1 MEKEEWEKI
10 KQHYNFLI
18 DLNESA
24 QEEYVLKVEKKD
36 SKLAERLRNML
47 KADLEEE
54 TFLEKP
60 ALSKLKEI
68 EEPDYFIGKE
78 IDRYLLK
85 YLIGIGGMGNVYL
98 AERTDLE
105 AHQQVVVKIMNT
117 GYLSKSLRQ
126 RFDLERR
133 ILSRLNHPHITRI
146 YDGGIT
152 DQGLPYIVMEYIDG
166 KPLMEY
172 IKDEK
177 LSLDERLELFIDI
190 AEAVSYA
197 HQNFIMHRDLK
208 PANILV
214 NRHGIVKVID
224 FGIAKIMADEED
236 IQNQITQTGI
246 IPMTPAY
253 ASPEQL
259 SKKPLTIATDI
270 YSLGVVLYEMLT
282 QNKPFPVGKNTDY
295 STIEK
300 WVVQR
305 DALKPS
311 SSISPELEATVNKKN
326 WKKKLSGDLDNI
338 ILKTLKKN
346 PEERYFSVGHL
357 VDDINRH
364 RNNYPVIARPDKLG
378 YRINRYIK
386 RHKVGVAASF
396 ILFLVLVGGISS
408 TLWQAEKVRKE
419 RDVAQYEAAKSRQ
432 ITDFVVELF
441 ETSDPDLKVSDTITA
456 ETMLRKG
463 AENLNKLKDQPKLYS
478 EMLRVIGRL
487 YRLQRMFNP
496 SKEFLEK
503 SLEIAEEVY
512 GNQHLE
518 TAITKVELASTLH
531 YLNEDEVAI
540 QYLLDAK
547 PIFENEYGVY
557 STQLARILYHL
568 GQFETNKGN
577 YSEALNYL
585 TEAENSLTHS
595 ETLVEKELEQLLN
608 VYNRIGRV
616 RFLIKDYVTAIEYY
630 QKSLV
635 IGYQI
640 EGEISQNV
648 SINYYNLSNAYL
660 QMEEIDSAEV
670 YIDKSLEISKKLFGA
685 EAEESF
691 HIVASLYA
699 AIKLEKGEIDVAA
712 DYARQAINAS
722 ISVFG
727 LENFNTGISMF
738 TYGDILMAQEKYDE
752 AEKYFKEAT
761 SIFENILGDSHPSY
775 IVIYDENAQHY
786 AKMRKWQKAIEY
798 MRKTIASH
806 QQFSPE
812 ASLELVDY
820 KVKLAEYLRQSDPNN
835 KEIEMLLQECLE
847 VYKKEKG
854 EEDET
859 TLAIAAELDTWN
871 EHAAKTGQSIN
882 PQK

>member
-10 KQHYNFLI
+10 KQHYNFLV
-18 DLNESA
+18 DLNDSA
-24 QEEYVLKVEKKD
+24 QEEYLLKVEKKNPE
-36 SKLAERLRNML
+36 LAERLRNML
-47 KADLEEE
+47 KADQEEE

-60 ALSKLKEI
+60 ALTKLKEI

-78 IDRYLLK
+78 VDRYLLK

-152 DQGLPYIVMEYIDG
+152 EQGLPYIVMEYIDG

-177 LSLDERLELFIDI
+177 LSIDERLDLFIDI

-224 FGIAKIMADEED
+224 FGIAKIMENEED
-236 IQNQITQTGI
+236 DQITQTGM
-246 IPMTPAY
+246 IPLTPAY

-282 QNKPFPVGKNTDY
+282 QNKPFPVSQNSDY

-300 WVVQR
+300 WVTQR

-311 SSISPELEATVNKKN
+311 SSISPELEAVVNKKT
-326 WKKKLSGDLDNI
+326 WKNKLTGDLDNI

-346 PEERYFSVGHL
+346 PEERYISVGHL
-357 VDDINRH
+357 VDDIHRH

-419 RDVAQYEAAKSRQ
+419 RDVAQYEAKKSRQ

-441 ETSDPDLKVSDTITA
+441 ETSDPDLKISDTITA

-463 AENLNKLKDQPKLYS
+463 AENLNKLKDQPELYS

-487 YRLQRMFNP
+487 YRLQRMFHP

-503 SLEIAEEVY
+503 SLEIAQEIY
-512 GNQHLE
+512 GDQHLE

-531 YLNEDEVAI
+531 YLNENEVAV

-547 PIFENEYGVY
+547 PVFQENFGKNSMEY
-557 STQLARILYHL
+557 ARILYHL

-577 YSEALNYL
+577 YAIALDYL
-585 TEAENSLTHS
+585 LES
-595 ETLVEKELEQLLN
+595 ETSLMRLETQTKQKLEQLLN
-608 VYNRIGRV
+608 VYNRIARV
-616 RFLIKDYVTAIEYY
+616 RFLTKDYLAAVEYY
-630 QKSLV
+630 RKSLQ
-635 IGYQI
+635 IGYRV

-660 QMEEIDSAEV
+660 QLEEIDSAEV
-670 YIDKSLEISKKLFGA
+670 YIQKSLEISKKLFGA
-685 EAEESF
+685 DAEENF
-691 HIVASLYA
+691 HTVASLYA

-712 DYARQAINAS
+712 DYARQAIDAS

-727 LENFNTGISMF
+727 PENFNTGISMY
-738 TYGDILMAQEKYDE
+738 TYGDILLAQEKYE
-752 AEKYFKEAT
+752 EGEKYINSAT
-761 SIFENILGDSHPSY
+761 LIFENILGDSHPSY
-775 IVIYDENAQHY
+775 TVIYSENGQNY
-786 AKMRKWQKAIEY
+786 AKMGKWTKAVEF

-812 ASLELVDY
+812 ATLESADY
-820 KVKLAEYLRQSDPNN
+820 KIKLAEYLRQSDPGN
-835 KEIEMLLQECLE
+835 KEIEMLLQECFE

-854 EEDET
+854 AQDET
-859 TLAIAAELDTWN
+859 TRAIAAELNTWN
-871 EHAAKTGQSIN
+871 EHAGKTGSTVN
-882 PQK
+882 LQK